1 MIIEKREVVILSE
14 EEYNDIQKVMRLC
27 NSIREETSD
36 PDLKEEM
43 NKLMDLLVDLWNL
56 AE

>member
-14 EEYNDIQKVMRLC
+14 EEYNDMRKIMCLC
-27 NSIREETSD
+27 HSIREETSD
-36 PDLKEEM
+36 PTLKEEM
-43 NKLMDLLVDLWNL
+43 NKLIDLLVDLWSL